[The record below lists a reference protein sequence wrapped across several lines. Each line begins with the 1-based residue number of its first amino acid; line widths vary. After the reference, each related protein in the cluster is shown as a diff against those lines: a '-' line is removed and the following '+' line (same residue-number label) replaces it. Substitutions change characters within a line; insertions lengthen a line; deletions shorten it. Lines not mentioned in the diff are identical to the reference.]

1 MFLLGPAY
9 WIAIVAFLQV
19 WVVRCCARNEALKP
33 WTLYVQFAAFFWC
46 VMAVFKRLYLDEIF
60 PPADALYH
68 EEVARDVAARL
79 GAYRFSEAFGFFGLG
94 NPGYRFILGV
104 FYSLTAAPEWI
115 VYTINGALGFWG
127 MLSLMELLC
136 MHSGCRTLRPVVLFT
151 WLYLPS
157 GLQWT
162 TANLKEGA
170 ILWGASMM
178 LYWTLPKGRQALSK
192 RGAPILG
199 MLALAF
205 LRPHIAI
212 IWMVSI
218 NLMSTLRSRR
228 YGLFFLTGGGAV
240 VSLLL
245 LQIIAP
251 DMFSSSSGGA
261 ASSLGQQY
269 EQFSENDNLVSSHFI
284 GQDPVPVWTGVLLIL
299 FRPWPTE
306 VGSAGEMLAGIE
318 VWILAII
325 GGWGWYNVRGKFRQ
339 LTHPSV
345 LVMIFGVLFF
355 GYIFSYMYN
364 MGLAVRQRLMVF
376 PAVLYLYAWPYV
388 CAQRVRVRTAQS
400 KRVSARRPGNWAT
413 KPSKRLVTPR
423 QLPT

>member
-9 WIAIVAFLQV
+9 WVVIVALLQV
-19 WVVRCCARNEALKP
+19 WVVRLCARNQALKP

-79 GAYRFSEAFGFFGLG
+79 GAFRFAEASEFFGLG
-94 NPGYRFILGV
+94 NPGYRFLLGV

-115 VYTINGALGFWG
+115 VYTLNGALGFWG
-127 MLSLMELLC
+127 MLSLLELLC
-136 MHSGCRTLRPVVLFT
+136 IHSGCREMRAVILFS

-178 LYWTLPKGRQALSK
+178 LYWTLPKGKQHVAG
-192 RGAPILG
+192 RGCPLLG
-199 MLALAF
+199 MLVLGF

-218 NLMSTLRSRR
+218 NLMSTLRSKR
-228 YGLFFLTGGGAV
+228 YGLFLMTGGGVLASV
-240 VSLLL
+240 LLL
-245 LQIIAP
+245 KIVAP
-251 DMFSSSSGGA
+251 EMFDTASGGGVS
-261 ASSLGQQY
+261 SSLGERY
-269 EQFSENDNLVSSHFI
+269 EQFSSNDNLMSSHFV
-284 GQDPVPVWTGVLLIL
+284 GKEPVPVWTGVLLIL
-299 FRPWPTE
+299 FRPWPSE
-306 VGSAGEMLAGIE
+306 VTSAAELMAGVE
-318 VWILAII
+318 VWILALI
-325 GGWGWYNVRGKFRQ
+325 GGWGWYLVRGKLQQ
-339 LTHPSV
+339 LMHPSV
-345 LVMIFGVLFF
+345 LVMIFGLLFF
-355 GYIFSYMYN
+355 GFFFSYMYN
-364 MGLAVRQRLMVF
+364 MGLMVRQRLMVF

-388 CAQRVRVRTAQS
+388 CRQTVRVKSRQWVRS
-400 KRVSARRPGNWAT
+400 PRRHRSNPL
-413 KPSKRLVTPR
+413 SVPR
-423 QLPT
+423 KLSSQP